1 MLPSDC
7 ATSVGP
13 ATTRRLGYLI
23 DCGDGPDE
31 DTSPLACDWWQPP
44 PQPGSAAAAARKQ
57 NRTALAVERWE
68 ASVEAEALRD
78 AARRAWLRP

>member
-1 MLPSDC
+1 VLPSDC

-13 ATTRRLGYLI
+13 GDDAKTGYLI

-44 PQPGSAAAAARKQ
+44 PRPGTAAAARKQ

-78 AARRAWLRP
+78 RLAELGYGP